1 MPRFGERETLVF
13 CMCWI
18 LENSTPRVAKHE
30 RFVKPKKGETPGIVG
45 TMSIRGQEKS
55 HERVTT
61 LLLYHKQFRKSSKI
75 HALHDIFAD
84 LNNRDHK

>member
-1 MPRFGERETLVF
+1 
-13 CMCWI
+13 MCWI
-18 LENSTPRVAKHE
+18 LENSTPRVANWLC
-30 RFVKPKKGETPGIVG
+30 FVKAFIGETPE
-45 TMSIRGQEKS
+45 MQADQGQEKS

-61 LLLYHKQFRKSSKI
+61 PLLYHKQFRKSSKI

>member
-1 MPRFGERETLVF
+1 
-13 CMCWI
+13 MCWI

-61 LLLYHKQFRKSSKI
+61 SILYHKQFRKSREI
-75 HALHDIFAD
+75 HSLHMIFANYYD
-84 LNNRDHK
+84 GDHH